1 MKDKLYDT
9 ILNGVRDGIYYVD
22 RDRKINFWNDSA
34 EKITGYKR
42 EEIVGKHCYDNIL
55 DHIDNG
61 GRHLCHEG
69 CPLVSTMEDGITR
82 ETDVY
87 LRHKGGY
94 RVPVSI
100 HCKPVME
107 GGKIIGAVESFTDMS
122 PHNVILGNKNEL
134 VKQAYTDSL
143 TNLPNRRY
151 LEKHLDG
158 VLLKNRDLGVS
169 VGIACFDI
177 DFFKKINDNY
187 GHDIGDEVLKTI
199 SSVFVKSVRD
209 NDIISRSGGEEFI
222 GVFEGVNEE
231 DLISTLERIR
241 MLIENSKI
249 KVDKEEIS
257 VTISIGGTL
266 VREKE
271 SKEEA
276 IKRGDTALYKAKATG
291 RNKVIISL

>member
-22 RDRKINFWNDSA
+22 RERKINFWNDSA

-61 GRHLCHEG
+61 GRHLCHDG

-107 GGKIIGAVESFTDMS
+107 DGKIIGAVESFTDMS
-122 PHNVILGNKNEL
+122 PHNVILGNKNEI

-209 NDIISRSGGEEFI
+209 NDIISRSGGEEFT

-266 VREKE
+266 IREKE

-276 IKRGDTALYKAKATG
+276 IKRGDTALYKAKAAG